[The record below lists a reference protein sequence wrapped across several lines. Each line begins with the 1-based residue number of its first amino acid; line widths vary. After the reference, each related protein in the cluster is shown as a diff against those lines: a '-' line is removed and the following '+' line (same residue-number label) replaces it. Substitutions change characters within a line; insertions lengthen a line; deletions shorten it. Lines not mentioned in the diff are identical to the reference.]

1 MEKQQMKNKN
11 LTLHETLTFITI
23 TIFCVFIFYFHTL
36 FYSIKAFDELIIFKE
51 SYLPIPLSFSE
62 IPELISNLGL
72 HQHVES
78 NNMLYSNIFSLSNFY
93 LNQKNLTNA
102 EKIIT
107 EGLNYYPNYIRI
119 LPRAIKLYAL
129 KNDLLNLAKYEYLL
143 GLRTHSQEAYQKSL
157 QIYLLLNRFNE
168 AKKILDKL
176 LFIDKNNPATLLLA
190 NKYYSRTHGK
200 VTNEK

>member
-1 MEKQQMKNKN
+1 M
-11 LTLHETLTFITI
+11 
-23 TIFCVFIFYFHTL
+23 
-36 FYSIKAFDELIIFKE
+36 
-51 SYLPIPLSFSE
+51 
-62 IPELISNLGL
+62 
-72 HQHVES
+72 
-78 NNMLYSNIFSLSNFY
+78 
-93 LNQKNLTNA
+93 
-102 EKIIT
+102 
-107 EGLNYYPNYIRI
+107 
-119 LPRAIKLYAL
+119 YAL